1 MNGEEHV
8 SKIKFQTTLAG
19 YIHWKLTGKKVLGV
33 GEASGMFPIDMNT
46 GNYNARM
53 IQQFDEKIADRG
65 FDWKLEEI
73 LPEVLTAGEGAGFLT
88 EEGAKLVSSL
98 MNNLQNTMAG
108 GMGKGVKVSPEMQQ
122 MALRQ
127 PLSKILAQGGIDSE
141 SNVALNLDKALRR
154 IKKNNEK
161 V

>member
-1 MNGEEHV
+1 MDENFIEKKKGGHVFVFKVSITCSHIVKAVSSTGERDEIIIDKV
-8 SKIKFQTTLAG
+8 ETPDPSYFIP
-19 YIHWKLTGKKVLGV
+19 GKKVKNWFDVKNEDDDYLSINSTLG
-33 GEASGMFPIDMNT
+33 
-46 GNYNARM
+46 
-53 IQQFDEKIADRG
+53 
-65 FDWKLEEI
+65 EI
-73 LPEVLTAGEGAGFLT
+73 NGT

>member
-1 MNGEEHV
+1 M
-8 SKIKFQTTLAG
+8 
-19 YIHWKLTGKKVLGV
+19 KV
-33 GEASGMFPIDMNT
+33 
-46 GNYNARM
+46 
-53 IQQFDEKIADRG
+53 IQAPDTYECIN
-65 FDWKLEEI
+65 EI
-73 LPEVLTAGEGAGFLT
+73 SCF
-88 EEGAKLVSSL
+88 
-98 MNNLQNTMAG
+98 MAG

>member
-1 MNGEEHV
+1 MAISSNGERDEITINKV
-8 SKIKFQTTLAG
+8 DTPDPSYFIP
-19 YIHWKLTGKKVLGV
+19 GKKVVNWFDRKDEDDDYLSLSSTLG
-33 GEASGMFPIDMNT
+33 
-46 GNYNARM
+46 
-53 IQQFDEKIADRG
+53 
-65 FDWKLEEI
+65 EI
-73 LPEVLTAGEGAGFLT
+73 NRT

-141 SNVALNLDKALRR
+141 SEVALNLDKALRR